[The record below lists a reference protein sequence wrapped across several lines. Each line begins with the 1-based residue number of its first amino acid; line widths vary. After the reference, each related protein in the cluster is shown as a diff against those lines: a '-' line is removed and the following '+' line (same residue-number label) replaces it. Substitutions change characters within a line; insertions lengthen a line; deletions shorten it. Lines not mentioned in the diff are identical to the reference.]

1 MRRRGHDDMAAM
13 TERLARRLKV
23 LVLAPPLQA
32 VGGIQNYV
40 HTLFTAL
47 QNVLGEDGARIVA
60 VPGEPGQR
68 GDGTSALGPFVKL
81 RFLVSALATAISWGP
96 DLIICAHIGV
106 APAGRIIQKLTRI
119 PYWVILY
126 GIEVWGELSPAKQK
140 ALRAAQRLM
149 SITRFTLNATIARHS
164 LENPRSLILPPT
176 LPKEKAPLPATGRT
190 SSLGD
195 GQLPTA
201 LTVGRVASSERYKGH
216 DVMLEAW
223 PSVLRRLPDAVY
235 WIVGGGD
242 DLARLEAKARELGIA
257 ASVRFA
263 GPVSPEELALCYHRC
278 CVFAMPAR
286 TELDARTPRGEGFG
300 IVYLEAMAHGKPV
313 VGPRAGAPAEFI
325 RDGEH
330 GLLVDP
336 TSVSEVADAL
346 IELLGVP
353 ERARRMGESA
363 RQFVTSEFSFESF
376 CKRLREG
383 LRE

>member
-1 MRRRGHDDMAAM
+1 MAGM
-13 TERLARRLKV
+13 TERPAQRLKV

-40 HTLFTAL
+40 QTLFAAL
-47 QNVLGEDGARIVA
+47 QNVLGEDGVRIVA
-60 VPGEPGQR
+60 VPGEPER
-68 GDGTSALGPFVKL
+68 RDDGSSALRPFVKL
-81 RFLVSALATAISWGP
+81 RFLVSALAAAISWTP
-96 DLIICAHIGV
+96 DFIICAHIGV
-106 APAGRIIQKLTRI
+106 APAGRIIQRLTRI

-140 ALRAAQRLM
+140 ALRAAQRLV

-164 LENPRSLILPPT
+164 LDNPRALILPPT
-176 LPKEKAPLPATGRT
+176 LPKERTALPATVPT
-190 SSLGD
+190 SSPGD
-195 GQLPTA
+195 IQPPMV

-242 DLARLEAKARELGIA
+242 DLARLEAKAGELGIA

-286 TELDARTPRGEGFG
+286 TELDARAPRGEGFG
-300 IVYLEAMAHGKPV
+300 IVYLEAMAQGKPV
-313 VGPRAGAPAEFI
+313 VGPRVGAPAEFI

-336 TSVSEVADAL
+336 ANVSEVADAL
-346 IELLGVP
+346 VELLGDP

-363 RQFVTSEFSFESF
+363 RQFVTNEFSFESF

-383 LRE
+383 LQE

>member
-1 MRRRGHDDMAAM
+1 VRRPGRDNMAGM
-13 TERLARRLKV
+13 IERPARRLKV
-23 LVLAPPLQA
+23 LVLTPPLQA

-40 HTLFTAL
+40 QTLFAAL
-47 QNVLGEDGARIVA
+47 QNVLGEDGVKIVA
-60 VPGEPGQR
+60 VPGEPER
-68 GDGTSALGPFVKL
+68 RDDGSSALTPFVKL
-81 RFLVSALATAISWGP
+81 RFLASALAAAISWTP

-126 GIEVWGELSPAKQK
+126 GIEVWGELSPTKQK
-140 ALRAAQRLM
+140 ALRATQLLV
-149 SITRFTLNATIARHS
+149 SITRFTLNATIAKHF
-164 LENPRSLILPPT
+164 LHNPRALILPPT
-176 LPKEKAPLPATGRT
+176 LPKEKTPLPART
-190 SSLGD
+190 PMPLDD
-195 GQLPTA
+195 GQPPMV

-223 PSVLRRLPDAVY
+223 PSVIGRLPEAMY

-257 ASVRFA
+257 DSVRFA
-263 GPVSPEELALCYHRC
+263 GPVSPEELAVCYHRC

-286 TELDARTPRGEGFG
+286 TELDARAPRGEGFG
-300 IVYLEAMAHGKPV
+300 IVYLEAMARGKPV
-313 VGPRAGAPAEFI
+313 VGPRVGAPAEFI

-336 TSVSEVADAL
+336 ASASEVADAL
-346 IELLGVP
+346 IELLEDP
-353 ERARRMGESA
+353 ERACRMGEAA
-363 RQFVTSEFSFESF
+363 RRFVTSEFSFESF

-383 LRE
+383 LQE

>member
-1 MRRRGHDDMAAM
+1 MRRPGHDNMAAM
-13 TERLARRLKV
+13 IERPARRLKV

-40 HTLFTAL
+40 QTLFAAL
-47 QNVLGEDGARIVA
+47 QNVLGEDGVKIVA
-60 VPGEPGQR
+60 VPGEPER
-68 GDGTSALGPFVKL
+68 RDDGSSALTPFVKL
-81 RFLVSALATAISWGP
+81 RYLASALAAAISWTP

-126 GIEVWGELSPAKQK
+126 GIEVWGELSLTKQK
-140 ALRAAQRLM
+140 ALRAAQRLV
-149 SITRFTLNATIARHS
+149 SITRFTLNATIARHF
-164 LENPRSLILPPT
+164 LDNPRALILPPT
-176 LPKEKAPLPATGRT
+176 LPKEKTPPSATARI
-190 SSLGD
+190 SSDD
-195 GQLPTA
+195 GQRPIV

-223 PSVLRRLPDAVY
+223 PSVIGRLPDAMY

-242 DLARLEAKARELGIA
+242 DLARLEAKARELGMA

-263 GPVSPEELALCYHRC
+263 GPVSPEELAVCYDRC

-286 TELDARTPRGEGFG
+286 TELDARAPRGEGFG
-300 IVYLEAMAHGKPV
+300 IVYLEAMARGKPV
-313 VGPRAGAPAEFI
+313 VGPRVGAPAEFI

-336 TSVSEVADAL
+336 ASASEVAEAL
-346 IELLGVP
+346 IELLGDP
-353 ERARRMGESA
+353 ERARRMGEAA
-363 RQFVTSEFSFESF
+363 RRFVTSEFSFESF
-376 CKRLREG
+376 CGRLREG

>member
-1 MRRRGHDDMAAM
+1 M
-13 TERLARRLKV
+13 TERLARRFKV

-40 HTLFTAL
+40 QTLFAAL
-47 QNVLGEDGARIVA
+47 QNVLGEDGVKIVA
-60 VPGEPGQR
+60 VQGEPEQR
-68 GDGTSALGPFVKL
+68 DDGSSALPPFVKL
-81 RFLVSALATAISWGP
+81 RFLASALAATISWTP

-106 APAGRIIQKLTRI
+106 APAGRIIQRLTGI

-140 ALRAAQRLM
+140 ALRAAQRLV

-164 LENPRSLILPPT
+164 LDNPRALILPPT
-176 LPKEKAPLPATGRT
+176 LPKERTPPPATALG
-190 SSLGD
+190 SSD
-195 GQLPTA
+195 DSRQPMV
-201 LTVGRVASSERYKGH
+201 LTVGRIASSERYKGH

-223 PSVLRRLPDAVY
+223 PSVLKRVPDVVY
-235 WIVGGGD
+235 WIAGGGD
-242 DLARLEAKARELGIA
+242 DLARLETKARELGIA

-263 GPVSPEELALCYHRC
+263 GSVSPEELAVCYHRC
-278 CVFAMPAR
+278 RVFAMPAQ

-313 VGPRAGAPAEFI
+313 VGPRVGAPAEFI
-325 RDGEH
+325 HDGEH

-336 TSVSEVADAL
+336 YSASEVSDAL
-346 IELLGVP
+346 IELLGDP
-353 ERARRMGESA
+353 ERARRMGEA
-363 RQFVTSEFSFESF
+363 AKQFVTSEFSFESF

-383 LRE
+383 LQE